1 MILIAQDLNR
11 MSRGTDQVYRTLYTE
26 KVTANGFLKK
36 ATSSLNSESDCPMA
50 GTIET
55 FFQSC
60 SENSKSWGEAAS
72 EEISKVVAF
81 VFLESLSANS
91 LKALYDKI
99 NLPKNSKIA
108 QAKLH
113 CVNSVHIRSYSGP
126 HFLAFGLNTDQ
137 NNFEYGHFLRSVGN
151 PYHFFYRV
159 SFNKEYWNKAIGGAA
174 KYVKNNC
181 LLYQPASQ
189 TSSHFTSKQQDWKIE
204 EKNRFW
210 WSESCGT
217 WCPIPRLT

>member
-1 MILIAQDLNR
+1 

-108 QAKLH
+108 QTKLH

-126 HFLAFGLNTDQ
+126 HFLAFGLNTERYGTSRLLFQ
-137 NNFEYGHFLRSVGN
+137 FECGN
-151 PYHFFYRV
+151 IRTRITPNTDTFYVEQSFYVSPWFYHLTL
-159 SFNKEYWNKAIGGAA
+159 
-174 KYVKNNC
+174 VK
-181 LLYQPASQ
+181 
-189 TSSHFTSKQQDWKIE
+189 T
-204 EKNRFW
+204 
-210 WSESCGT
+210 
-217 WCPIPRLT
+217 

>member
-36 ATSSLNSESDCPMA
+36 AASSLNSESDCPMA

-108 QAKLH
+108 QTKLH

-159 SFNKEYWNKAIGGAA
+159 SFNKEY
-174 KYVKNNC
+174 
-181 LLYQPASQ
+181 
-189 TSSHFTSKQQDWKIE
+189 
-204 EKNRFW
+204 
-210 WSESCGT
+210 
-217 WCPIPRLT
+217 